1 MGNPK
6 SKSKSKDQKSKKV
19 EQSVKVQATGKV
31 IAGKVVVG
39 EQATDPI
46 SFEVKTLSPQ
56 ELFLA
61 KLVQAAME
69 KTAEW
74 NDIKLQELGEPYL
87 VTYQDGRIQN
97 GTKRKNAAAVNSPH
111 KWGEAIK
118 LDDDGKPVYT
128 TKITEVNFNSALVL
142 DKIGMGTAV
151 FGVAPHCVAHK
162 VGIKTASA
170 SGRANGNYAAIAKN
184 AGGSTH
190 PHPDRP
196 QDKFSVYVPTAELLK
211 WFESEDAI
219 LSGFDLREY
228 EKIFTMHRIADVKKP
243 AKARARRAV
252 WRCLCEDGP
261 AVPIA
266 IGKVFDATC
275 NVCGNV
281 YTPEDAW
288 TDDESMEMVK
298 AVLAEV

>member
-1 MGNPK
+1 
-6 SKSKSKDQKSKKV
+6 
-19 EQSVKVQATGKV
+19 
-31 IAGKVVVG
+31 
-39 EQATDPI
+39 
-46 SFEVKTLSPQ
+46 
-56 ELFLA
+56 
-61 KLVQAAME
+61 ME

-87 VTYQDGRIQN
+87 VTYQDGRVQN
-97 GTKRKNAAAVNSPH
+97 GTQRKGAAAVASPA

-118 LDDDGKPVYT
+118 LDADGKPIYQER
-128 TKITEVNFNSALVL
+128 ITEVNFNNALVL
-142 DKIGMGTAV
+142 DKFEMAITV
-151 FGVAPHCVAHK
+151 FSVAPHCVAHK

-170 SGRANGNYAAIAKN
+170 GGRANGNYAAIAKN

-196 QDKFSVYVPTAELLK
+196 QDKHSVYVPTDWLLN

-228 EKIFTMHRIADVKKP
+228 DEIFTIHRIADVKKP
-243 AKARARRAV
+243 AKPRARRAV
-252 WRCLCEDGP
+252 WRCRCEDGP

-275 NVCGNV
+275 NRCGYV
-281 YTPEDAW
+281 HTPDDAW
-288 TDDESMEMVK
+288 TDDESLEMVK